1 MPSDDLAMRRRRALY
16 RATHRGSKELDFLL
30 GRFAEQEVERMTIA
44 EIGILE
50 RLIEAPDPDIAVSLF
65 DGQSLGE
72 ADLDDL
78 MRRLRRFHG
87 LRPSPLLSRGP
98 HDPGPGGG
106 PSPAGKERLLVHAAA
121 GGTEQRY
128 WPWSSPPGPST
139 VRSPRT

>member
-1 MPSDDLAMRRRRALY
+1 MRRRRALY

-30 GRFAEQEVERMTIA
+30 GRFAEQEVDRMSIA
-44 EIGILE
+44 EIGTLE

-87 LRPSPLLSRGP
+87 LRQG
-98 HDPGPGGG
+98 
-106 PSPAGKERLLVHAAA
+106 
-121 GGTEQRY
+121 
-128 WPWSSPPGPST
+128 
-139 VRSPRT
+139 